1 MDNENKKEN
10 ANYIVKAFENHEI
23 LIVHDERKN
32 VNEYLF
38 KAFDVAKVLEISK
51 IRNSTQNFED
61 DEKVIRKDT
70 DSIGRSQ
77 ETIFLTSRGVYRLIY
92 NSKKAIAKKFRKW
105 VGDILDDIIFNNSQ
119 NIKKQLEEKDKLIKE
134 KEKLIEHKNVEL
146 QESKKKLEIASKF
159 NTKKWYNEEP
169 CECVYAYKNNNDKE
183 PIIKIGKAEN
193 IKKRE
198 DSYMVGNRDSNIFY
212 YKKCYNAKLT
222 EKVVHHILDKH
233 RIQNNK
239 EWFEISEELAIY
251 TIDLVCNFLDGYISC
266 SEELINL
273 EVKEQLSI
281 SLKKVNTMNN
291 IEETEDSVSNMEEEI
306 KELTTV
312 KKPVYKLEK
321 RVKKNKLIEQP
332 DEFKT
337 HFDKF
342 VKEYCEVNKSY
353 KCMALDILGAYRM
366 WNKKTDHYSRKNL
379 TTYLKN
385 NFDLS
390 HEYSSEYN
398 TKFHYY
404 IGIRPKEFIINPEN
418 TNEIPRYEEFIL
430 SECKFSYTYRTTKM
444 ILYNEFRH
452 WVSQKYPEYKFS
464 KEEQVHM
471 ESYLN
476 RTFVNC
482 KKVHING
489 GTNGYYG
496 LQLKTD
502 TTEVLGISLARRKKV
517 YKINI
522 TTKEIVET
530 YDSLYLACIELNL
543 TEQKLS
549 ELVLNNTVV
558 DDGFMYSYQT
568 DNHQDI

>member
-23 LIVHDERKN
+23 LIIHDETKN
-32 VNEYLF
+32 AQEYLF
-38 KAFDVAKVLEISK
+38 KAFDVAKVLEVAN
-51 IRNSTQNFED
+51 IRSSTHNFED

-70 DSIGRSQ
+70 DSIGRSR

-92 NSKKAIAKKFRKW
+92 SSRKEIAKQFRRW
-105 VGDILDDIIFNNSQ
+105 VSDILDDIIFNNSQ
-119 NIKKQLEEKDKLIKE
+119 NIKKQLEENKKQLEE
-134 KEKLIEHKNVEL
+134 KEQLIEHKNAEL
-146 QESKKKLEIASKF
+146 QEAKKKLEISSRF
-159 NTKKWYNEEP
+159 NAKKWYNEEP
-169 CECVYAYKNNNDKE
+169 CECVYAYKNNNDIE
-183 PIIKIGKAEN
+183 PLIKIGKAEN

-233 RIQNNK
+233 RIQSNK

-251 TIDLVCNFLDGYISC
+251 TIDIVCNFLDGYINC

-273 EVKEQLSI
+273 EVKEQLTI
-281 SLKKVNTMNN
+281 SLKKANTMNN
-291 IEETEDSVSNMEEEI
+291 IDTDDSVSNMEEEI

-321 RVKKNKLIEQP
+321 KVKKNKLIEQP
-332 DEFKT
+332 EEFKT
-337 HFDKF
+337 HFDTF
-342 VKEYCEVNKSY
+342 VKEYCQVNDSY
-353 KCMALDILGAYRM
+353 KCMSLDILGAYRM
-366 WNKKTDHYSRKNL
+366 WNKKTDNFSRKNL
-379 TTYLKN
+379 TNYLKN
-385 NFDLS
+385 KFDLS

-404 IGIRPKEFIINPEN
+404 VGIKPKEFIIEPEN
-418 TNEIPRYEEFIL
+418 TSVIPRYEEFIL
-430 SECKFSYTYRTTKM
+430 SECKFGYTYRTTKM
-444 ILYNEFRH
+444 ILYNEFRN
-452 WVSQKYPEYKFS
+452 WVTLKYPEYKFS

-476 RTFVNC
+476 RKFLNC
-482 KKVHING
+482 KKIHING

-517 YKINI
+517 YKINM

-530 YDSLYLACIELNL
+530 YDSLYLACIQLNL

-549 ELVLNNTVV
+549 ELVLTKSVV
-558 DDGFMYSYQT
+558 DDCFMYSYQT
-568 DNHQDI
+568 DSNQDIS